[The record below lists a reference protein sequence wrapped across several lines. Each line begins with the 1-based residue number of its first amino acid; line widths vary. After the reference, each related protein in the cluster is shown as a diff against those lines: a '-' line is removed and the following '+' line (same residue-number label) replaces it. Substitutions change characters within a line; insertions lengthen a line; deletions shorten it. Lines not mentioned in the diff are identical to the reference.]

1 MIPTLTLPSEEDAS
15 INYVF
20 EQYVGRFEARYV
32 QRVPEYA
39 IVYLSSH
46 VGCDLSCRFCH
57 LTQTGQTQTI
67 QAELQEYFAQ
77 AYHVM
82 KHINFTSE
90 LKTIHYNFMARG
102 DALDNDY
109 LIWNSWRLFNAL
121 DLLSKANNVESKFLI
136 STIIPKSFPDE
147 ELFEIFKDHRAS
159 LYYSL
164 YSLNPVFRKKW
175 LPKAL
180 DPFVA
185 LDILKEL
192 QERHNTE
199 IVLHW
204 AFIQGEND
212 SEQSVIDI
220 CNEVNKRG
228 LKVRFNLVRY
238 NPHSSKCGK
247 ESSEETLLKLLN
259 IFNTMLPNQKHK
271 MVQRVGFDVKA
282 SCGMFV

>member
-1 MIPTLTLPSEEDAS
+1 MIPTLTLHSEQDAS

-20 EQYVGRFEARYV
+20 EQNVGKFEARYV
-32 QRVPEYA
+32 QRSPEYA

-46 VGCDLSCRFCH
+46 VGCDLSCKFCH
-57 LTQTGQTQTI
+57 LTQTGQTETI
-67 QAELQEYFAQ
+67 QAELDEYFAQ

-82 KHINFTSE
+82 KNIKFTPE
-90 LKTIHYNFMARG
+90 LKMIHYNFMARG

-109 LIWNSWRLFNAL
+109 LIYNPSKLFQHL
-121 DLLSKANNVESKFLI
+121 DLLSKANNVESRFLI
-136 STIIPKSFPDE
+136 STIIPKHFNDGQ
-147 ELFEIFKDHRAS
+147 LLKIFKDPRVS

-164 YSLNPVFRKKW
+164 YSLDYAFRKKW

-185 LDILKEL
+185 LDLLKEL
-192 QERHNTE
+192 QEVNDTK

-204 AFIQGEND
+204 AFIEGQND

-220 CNEVNKRG
+220 CNEVNQRG
-228 LKVRFNLVRY
+228 LNVRFNLVRY
-238 NPHSSKCGK
+238 NPHNEKCGK
-247 ESSEETLLKLLN
+247 ESSEETLLKLLD
-259 IFNTMLPNQKHK
+259 IFNTMLPDQKHK

>member
-20 EQYVGRFEARYV
+20 EEWYGKYEARYV
-32 QRVPEYA
+32 QRSPEYA

-46 VGCDLSCRFCH
+46 TGCDLSCRFCH
-57 LTQTGQTQTI
+57 LTQTGQTGTV
-67 QAELQEYFAQ
+67 QATSREYFAQ

-82 KHINFTSE
+82 KNIKFTPE

-102 DALDNDY
+102 DALDNDEV
-109 LIWNSWRLFNAL
+109 IINASKLFAQL
-121 DLLSKANNVESKFLI
+121 DMLSQANNVRSKFLI
-136 STIIPKSFPDE
+136 STIIPDIFQESL
-147 ELFEIFKDHRAS
+147 ELIFDDPRSS

-164 YSLNPVFRKKW
+164 YSLDPTFRKKW
-175 LPKAL
+175 LPKAK
-180 DPFVA
+180 DPYVA
-185 LDILKEL
+185 LDMLTDL
-192 QERHNTE
+192 QGAKGTD

-204 AFIQGEND
+204 AFIEGAND

-220 CNEVNKRG
+220 CNEVNKRK
-228 LKVRFNLVRY
+228 LDVRFNLVRY

-259 IFNTMLPNQKHK
+259 IFNTMLPDQKHK